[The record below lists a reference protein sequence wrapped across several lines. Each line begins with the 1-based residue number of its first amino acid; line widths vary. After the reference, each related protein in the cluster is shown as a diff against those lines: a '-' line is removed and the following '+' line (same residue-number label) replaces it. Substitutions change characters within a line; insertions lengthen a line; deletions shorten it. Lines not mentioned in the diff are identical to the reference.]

1 VNRIKRV
8 REYVPRPV
16 RQPGATTLR
25 GAGSPAALRRR
36 LDRAAA
42 PGKAAPSGNRQI
54 KPREPRRPQPDAT
67 TLRGPAKFAVSP
79 GRRISVAPSG
89 VHGAGSASRR
99 SSILLELGLGGKFQA
114 KSSGWDENR
123 TFLEG
128 DVLEVA
134 VRNGR
139 RALIH
144 VPAGPRSAPLRPS
157 TFSDRGS
164 DGVTGVCDIVTWAA
178 TPLRYRVTGH
188 LAGNSRCG
196 RGRQSWT
203 GRSLRQ
209 RRGSSS
215 AVSG

>member
-1 VNRIKRV
+1 MFWRMRFCDRRV
-8 REYVPRPV
+8 
-16 RQPGATTLR
+16 
-25 GAGSPAALRRR
+25 SPSIDGVR
-36 LDRAAA
+36 LDCSDRDA
-42 PGKAAPSGNRQI
+42 SS
-54 KPREPRRPQPDAT
+54 RP
-67 TLRGPAKFAVSP
+67 LL
-79 GRRISVAPSG
+79 
-89 VHGAGSASRR
+89 HGAGSASRR

-178 TPLRYRVTGH
+178 TPLRYRVIPI
-188 LAGNSRCG
+188 LSKAD
-196 RGRQSWT
+196 
-203 GRSLRQ
+203 SL
-209 RRGSSS
+209 GIPKSP
-215 AVSG
+215 AT